1 MGVKS
6 ELQGWMDKQ
15 LGRQIVKV
23 EELVLLGLG
32 LVLIGGGG
40 LWMSKVREPVE
51 VEIIEAEEEGGEMI
65 WVDVA
70 GAVERQGVYQ
80 LKAGSRVKDALLK
93 AGGLSSQADRVYI
106 ARYVNLASE
115 IEDGAKLYFPVQGMA
130 GAEGQVA
137 GAASK
142 VNINTASK
150 AALGGLWGIGEA
162 RAGAIIEARPFARV
176 EELAEVVPGNVYERI
191 KDEVSVY

>member
-6 ELQGWMDKQ
+6 ELQGWMDKR

-32 LVLIGGGG
+32 LVLMGGGG
-40 LWMSKVREPVE
+40 LWMSKVREPVD

-80 LKAGSRVKDALLK
+80 LEAGSRVKDALLK
-93 AGGLSSQADRVYI
+93 AGEIGRASCRERVC
-106 ARYVNLASE
+106 V
-115 IEDGAKLYFPVQGMA
+115 GV
-130 GAEGQVA
+130 
-137 GAASK
+137 
-142 VNINTASK
+142 
-150 AALGGLWGIGEA
+150 
-162 RAGAIIEARPFARV
+162 
-176 EELAEVVPGNVYERI
+176 
-191 KDEVSVY
+191 